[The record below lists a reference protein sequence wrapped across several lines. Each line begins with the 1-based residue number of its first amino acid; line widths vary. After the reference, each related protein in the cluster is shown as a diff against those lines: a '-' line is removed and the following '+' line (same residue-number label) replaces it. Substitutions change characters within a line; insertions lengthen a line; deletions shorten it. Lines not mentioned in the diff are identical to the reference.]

1 MFLLPANE
9 VWGKVMFL
17 HLCVI
22 LFRGGLCMM
31 SLPVWL
37 PGLIFLLVGLC
48 PGGLCLGSL
57 SRGDLCRGSLLGGS
71 LSREDLCRGGGGS
84 LSGGPP
90 RMVKSGRYLSYWNA
104 FLLLIIFVVQ
114 QKYLFT
120 SSLAN
125 TMFSDRNP

>member
-31 SLPVWL
+31 SLHVWL

-57 SRGDLCRGSLLGGS
+57 SRGDLCRGSLLGG
-71 LSREDLCRGGGGS
+71 GVFVQGGS
-84 LSGGPP
+84 LSGGGLCPGDPP
-90 RMVKSGRYLSYWNA
+90 YG
-104 FLLLIIFVVQ
+104 
-114 QKYLFT
+114 
-120 SSLAN
+120 
-125 TMFSDRNP
+125 